1 MATRSKKNNRSK
13 KNKINRSKKNKSN
26 RRMRKMSRRSYK
38 KRGGCLDKLFG
49 MSTSVNNDNNVPHL
63 GSLQDNQ
70 YVPAPCGH
78 RSR

>member
-1 MATRSKKNNRSK
+1 
-13 KNKINRSKKNKSN
+13 
-26 RRMRKMSRRSYK
+26 MRKMSRRSYK

-49 MSTSVNNDNNVPHL
+49 MSTSVNNNNNVPHL